1 MRTPHIVPLSKPAVN
16 LLRTLRLVTG
26 HGPMLF
32 SGLDPAGRQ
41 RAPQHPGVR
50 IAQLCMAGRH
60 LGHAGAIAAQSSERD
75 WSKLLIW
82 LDNQAISRGDFCA
95 VEGLP
100 EACFSG
106 FTARF
111 RHRGEARFS
120 TCNALSVRSQR
131 AGSRTGCVNPHGV
144 ASPFEGSEPE
154 SFSDFDRGNFSAGN
168 GSDFIDRRRGLIARA
183 AFRRAQPA

>member
-60 LGHAGAIAAQSSERD
+60 LGHTGAIAAQSSDGHRRD
-75 WSKLLIW
+75 EHCTLI
-82 LDNQAISRGDFCA
+82 
-95 VEGLP
+95 
-100 EACFSG
+100 G
-106 FTARF
+106 FRF
-111 RHRGEARFS
+111 H
-120 TCNALSVRSQR
+120 V
-131 AGSRTGCVNPHGV
+131 AGP
-144 ASPFEGSEPE
+144 
-154 SFSDFDRGNFSAGN
+154 
-168 GSDFIDRRRGLIARA
+168 
-183 AFRRAQPA
+183 